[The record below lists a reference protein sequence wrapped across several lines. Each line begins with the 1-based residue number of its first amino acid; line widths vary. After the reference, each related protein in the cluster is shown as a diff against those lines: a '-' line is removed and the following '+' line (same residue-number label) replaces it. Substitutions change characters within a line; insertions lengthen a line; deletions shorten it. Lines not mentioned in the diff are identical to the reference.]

1 MRYRFWAIVS
11 SVVLGSS
18 LSGLLLFTAPVQAQS
33 VATHAHAPQA
43 VAGQP
48 VAHPQHATTVCARVV
63 VKSGDTLSKIAYAY
77 GTTWQSMAAI
87 NHIPNPNLIF
97 PGQVFATCGS
107 ASAAQTAPAPRH
119 NAPSA
124 PAPANTSGGSV
135 QGMIIAT
142 FGGFAGQALRVAA
155 CESSYNPY
163 AVNRSSGASG
173 VFQFMPS
180 TWAGTPYAGYSM
192 FNASA
197 NIHAAYWLFQ
207 RDGYSWREWSCQP

>member
-33 VATHAHAPQA
+33 VAVPSQAPHT
-43 VAGQP
+43 VAGHP
-48 VAHPQHATTVCARVV
+48 VANQQHAATSCARVV
-63 VKSGDTLSKIAYAY
+63 VKSGDTLGNIASAY

-87 NHIPNPNLIF
+87 NGIPNPNLIF
-97 PGQVFATCGS
+97 PGQVFATCGN
-107 ASAAQTAPAPRH
+107 APAAQAAPAPSN

-124 PAPANTSGGSV
+124 AAPANTSGGSV
-135 QGMIIAT
+135 QGMIAAT
-142 FGGFAGQALRVAA
+142 FGSFAGQALRVAG
-155 CESSYNPY
+155 CESSYNPS
-163 AVNRSSGASG
+163 AVNSSSGASG

-180 TWAGTPYAGYSM
+180 TWAGTPYAGYSV
-192 FNASA
+192 FDASA